1 MEPSGV
7 HEEHPKDAA
16 LRIELVR
23 ACGCGFRP
31 RLECY
36 WSAIGNGGQRLF
48 IFPGLDLAVA
58 ITTGNYDTP
67 DQWIPPTRLIREVI
81 LPAIS

>member
-1 MEPSGV
+1 MRLRISLEARALLECDRQWRS
-7 HEEHPKDAA
+7 AA
-16 LRIELVR
+16 L
-23 ACGCGFRP
+23 
-31 RLECY
+31 
-36 WSAIGNGGQRLF
+36 

-58 ITTGNYDTP
+58 ITAGNYDTP